1 MTATG
6 SLPSSGSGD
15 APRAAR
21 PALPRAVITVERRTS
36 WAWLAPLLAL
46 LFAGYLGWQAWTLR
60 GERVVVLFNQGHGL
74 KVGDEVRHR
83 GIVVGRVEHI
93 DLVPS
98 LEGVQVTVTLRSHAG
113 RIARQGTQFWI
124 VRPRIGPS
132 GVTGL
137 DTVVGPRWIAVK
149 PGDDPAADP
158 RREFVGLPEPPV
170 VEEVFPGDL
179 EVVLQAKNRGSLQP
193 GGPVMYRQVRV
204 GTVLSVGLASDGS
217 AVEARVHIEQAYAAL
232 VRERTRFW
240 DSGGAKFNVGITGVS
255 MEMDSLASLM
265 IGGVSLA
272 TPRDGGQPVRTG
284 HRFTCA
290 PEPLK
295 EWLEWDPAVPIG
307 SALLPPGAP
316 VPTPERARLAWR
328 EGRVFRS
335 TESRTG
341 WVLPVEGGLIGP
353 ADLLKPAADA
363 RAGTASLEVAGQSVP
378 LVTPAWERGEVAM
391 LPSPAIGRP
400 WPRSAMRRP
409 DAPEDCLIV
418 ADGAAAPIPLA
429 AARLSSRSGS
439 WRIDEAIGF
448 DASMHG
454 ACVLS
459 RTDGALVGFLLVDRR
474 AGRVALL
481 PAEYP

>member
-1 MTATG
+1 MSTPASPAPSTSPATAG
-6 SLPSSGSGD
+6 SAAPS
-15 APRAAR
+15 
-21 PALPRAVITVERRTS
+21 LPRAIVTVERRTS
-36 WAWLAPLLAL
+36 WAWLVPLLAL

-60 GERVVVLFNQGHGL
+60 GERLVVLFDQGHGL
-74 KVGDEVRHR
+74 KIGDEVRHR

-124 VRPRIGPS
+124 VRPRVGPS

-158 RREFVGLPEPPV
+158 RREFVGLSEPPV

-179 EVVLQAKNRGSLQP
+179 EIVLQAKNRGSLQP
-193 GGPVMYRQVRV
+193 GGPVMYRQVRI

-217 AVEARVHIEQAYAAL
+217 AVEARVHVEQAYAAL

-284 HRFTCA
+284 HRFACA
-290 PEPLK
+290 PEPQK

-316 VPTPERARLAWR
+316 MPAPERARLAWR

-335 TESRTG
+335 NESRTG
-341 WVLPVEGGLIGP
+341 WVLPIEGGLIGP

-378 LVTPAWERGEVAM
+378 LTNPTWEQGGLAM
-391 LPSPAIGRP
+391 LSSPVIGRP
-400 WPRSAMRRP
+400 WPKSALRRP
-409 DAPEDCLIV
+409 EAPEDCLIV
-418 ADGAAAPIPLA
+418 ADSTAAPIPLA
-429 AARLSSRSGS
+429 AARLTTRNDG
-439 WRIDEAIGF
+439 WRIDEAMGF

-474 AGRVALL
+474 AGRVALMPSPL
-481 PAEYP
+481 P